1 MARKEGWLTAFL
13 IGLLLVWVALPG
25 AANGDEGTKKVVL
38 RIGEPIDTVWEGCEP
53 LWIEMTAMNLVRRY
67 EDVPVIWEA
76 SCIDWGAFSADV
88 LPLILGRLAD
98 NAATFGAMVNVVLA
112 QKDVMAHAGVLDMWE
127 DYSEQIV
134 PWPFFPPEL
143 PWPWPWPNCIMF
155 THVLQAGGAID
166 QAVADLGGRGPFPE
180 LVTEDPAFLADVV
193 AGAILD
199 AATLITSDAYA
210 ATMEGMVIDVAPIML
225 SKIEQ
230 NPTLREDWVRILGD
244 WGELGRTP
252 GVALAM
258 GAFDDALPEESQEI
272 KRDWYDYAM
281 LAAALIAAAAACM

>member
-25 AANGDEGTKKVVL
+25 AVNGDEGTKKVVL

-67 EDVPVIWEA
+67 EDVPVILEA

-88 LPLILGRLAD
+88 LPLILGKLAD
-98 NAATFGAMVNVVLA
+98 TAATFGEMVNVVLA
-112 QKDVMAHAGVLDMWE
+112 QKDVMAQTGVLDVWE

-143 PWPWPWPNCIMF
+143 PWPWPWPNCIIF
-155 THVLQAGGAID
+155 THALQAGGAID
-166 QAVADLGGRGPFPE
+166 QAVAGLAGRGPFPE

-199 AATLITSDAYA
+199 AATLITSKTYA
-210 ATMEGMVIDVAPIML
+210 ATMEMLVVDVVPIML
-225 SKIEQ
+225 PRIEQ
-230 NPTLREDWVRILGD
+230 NLTLREDWVRILD
-244 WGELGRTP
+244 KWGELGRTP
-252 GVALAM
+252 EVAVATA
-258 GAFDDALPEESQEI
+258 AFDDAMPEESQEI
-272 KRDWYDYAM
+272 RDWYDYAM